1 MAYISAQDV
10 SAIRTELK
18 QAFPGWKFA
27 VRKGS
32 GSLSV
37 DVTVLQGDIDFIEA
51 YCAKGVDAREA
62 EYARKDRA
70 LQINQ
75 YWISDHWGHAPAA
88 CDALTRINEI
98 MHNAPGRAGGKVF
111 FDESDAMTDYF
122 PTAFYTHLSVG
133 AWNKPYAFAQPALK
147 KAA

>member
-10 SAIRTELK
+10 AAIRKELK
-18 QAFPGWKFA
+18 ETFPKFKFA

-37 DVTVLQGDIDFIEA
+37 DVVIQKATFAFEDTFKDAFQG
-51 YCAKGVDAREA
+51 KR
-62 EYARKDRA
+62 YA
-70 LQINQ
+70 QVNQ
-75 YWISDHWGHAPAA
+75 YWIPQHFQDLEERAF
-88 CDALTRINEI
+88 LEKVNEI

-122 PTAFYTHLSVG
+122 HTAFYTHLSIG
-133 AWNKPYAFAQPALK
+133 QWDKEYECIEG
-147 KAA
+147 